1 MTAPGAAGA
10 REKLVTEPTGGTFGG
25 VLRSELTK
33 LRSVRSTMW
42 TLLVAVFFVIG
53 FGVLIGA
60 VVDPSSQ
67 GRDFDPTQAS
77 LSGIF
82 LAQLATGVLGVLVI
96 SSEYSTGMIR
106 TSLAAVPRRKVLF
119 IVKIITFGLVAFVVC
134 TIAALI
140 AFFAAQALMGPSISA
155 GIGDPGVA
163 RAVVGA
169 SLYLTFIGLLGLALG
184 TLLRRTAGAITALFG
199 VIFVVPIILN
209 VIPVGWVND
218 LARYAPADAGRS
230 MLTVVHRASSGE
242 LSPGVGFVVS
252 LAWVVGALILATI
265 PLSRRDA

>member
-1 MTAPGAAGA
+1 MTAPGAAVL
-10 REKLVTEPTGGTFGG
+10 REKLLTKPTGGTFGG

-42 TLLVAVFFVIG
+42 TLLVAVLFVVG
-53 FGVLIGA
+53 FGILIGA
-60 VVDPSSQ
+60 VVDPNSQ

-106 TSLAAVPRRKVLF
+106 TSLAAVPKRTVLLLA
-119 IVKIITFGLVAFVVC
+119 KILMFGLVTFVVC
-134 TIAALI
+134 TAAAFI
-140 AFFAAQALMGPSISA
+140 AFFSAQALMGPSISA

-169 SLYLTFIGLLGLALG
+169 GYYLTYIGLLGLALG

-209 VIPVGWVND
+209 VIPVRWIND
-218 LARYAPADAGRS
+218 LAPYAPGDSGQS
-230 MLTVVHRASSGE
+230 VLTVVHRTASDA
-242 LSPGVGFVVS
+242 LSPGVGFLVS
-252 LAWVVGALILATI
+252 LAWVVGALVLATV